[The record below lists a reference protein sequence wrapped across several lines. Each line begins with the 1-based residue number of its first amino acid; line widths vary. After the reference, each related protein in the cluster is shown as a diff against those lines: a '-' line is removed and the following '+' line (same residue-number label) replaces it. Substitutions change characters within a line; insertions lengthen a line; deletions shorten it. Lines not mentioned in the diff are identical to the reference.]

1 MSLPNFDRTSLDEL
15 CLRRFIFN
23 KSFDIYGGSSGLY
36 DYGPVLCAIKNN
48 FLREWREW
56 WLFNDNISEIE
67 TTSIT
72 PEEVFIHSGHVTR
85 FNDIMTRDTIT
96 GECIR
101 LDKYLETVFETL
113 YQKTNNHIFKQFV
126 IDTGSLSLEEMASLV
141 DKYQI
146 KSPQGNDLSPPF
158 YFNLMFKTNIGPF
171 GPKVGA
177 EGSNGDQPKVG
188 YLRPELAQGI
198 FMNYKRILD
207 TNSTSKIPFG
217 IATIGSAFR
226 NEISPRNSLL
236 RVREFTLAE
245 IEYFVHPDRKYHPN
259 YDSVKETII
268 TAWSREAQSSG
279 QDPVLLSIDHLVQH
293 KIIDSQLLAYFI
305 ARTALFLQHIGIL
318 HVRFRQHGNGELAH
332 YANDCWD
339 AECLTSYGWVEC
351 VGIADRGNY
360 DLTCHGIGSKKSLY
374 AYEILPEP
382 IIKQCQRIV
391 PNKALLGKTFK
402 VEAPAIIEALS
413 AMKQHPCE
421 PIHSH
426 LITKDMYTVESVQK
440 KKTHQKYVPHVIEPS
455 FGIGRILYALLEQSY
470 KMRDDK
476 RRAILSLKPFMC
488 YKDIGVVSIS
498 YSEKFHNKIKDLCNK
513 LAKLHINCYQ
523 DNSTVSIGK
532 KYARMDE
539 IGIPF
544 CITFDFETDDRVT
557 LRERDSTNQVRLS
570 LSNICSVIVQLKSTM
585 ITFDEL

>member
-1 MSLPNFDRTSLDEL
+1 MSLPNFDRNSFDEL
-15 CLRRFIFN
+15 CLRRFIFD
-23 KSFDIYGGSSGLY
+23 KSFDIYSGSSGLY
-36 DYGPVLCAIKNN
+36 DYGPVLCAMKNN

-101 LDKYLETVFETL
+101 LDKHLETVFETM
-113 YQKTNNHIFKQFV
+113 YQKTNDPIFKQLV
-126 IDTGSLSLEEMASLV
+126 IDTGSMTIDELASV
-141 DKYQI
+141 VEKYQI
-146 KSPQGNDLSPPF
+146 KSPNGNDMSPPF

-171 GPKVGA
+171 GPKV
-177 EGSNGDQPKVG
+177 EGSKDGPKVG

-217 IATIGSAFR
+217 IATIGPAFR

-245 IEYFVHPDRKYHPN
+245 IEYFVHPDQKHHRN
-259 YDSVKETII
+259 YDSIKETQII
-268 TAWSREAQSSG
+268 AWSREAQSSG
-279 QDPVLLSIDHLVQH
+279 EDPVLLSIDDLVRH
-293 KIIDSQLLAYFI
+293 KIIDSELLGYFI
-305 ARTALFLQHIGIL
+305 ARTALFLQHIGIVHL
-318 HVRFRQHGNGELAH
+318 RFRQHGNGELAH

-339 AECLTSYGWVEC
+339 AECLTSYGWIEC

-360 DLTCHGIGSKKSLY
+360 DLTCHSIGSKKQLY
-374 AYEILPEP
+374 AYELLPEP
-382 IIKQCQRIV
+382 IIKQCQRII
-391 PNKALLGKTFK
+391 PNKSLLGKTFK
-402 VEAPAIIEALS
+402 AEAPAIIEALS
-413 AMKQHPCE
+413 KMKQVPLE

-426 LITKDMYTVESVQK
+426 VITEDMYTVEYVQK
-440 KKTHQKYVPHVIEPS
+440 KKTYKKYIPEVIEPS
-455 FGIGRILYALLEQSY
+455 FGIGRILYALLVQSY
-470 KMRDDK
+470 KLREDK
-476 RRAILSLKPFMC
+476 RRAILALKPFMC

-498 YSEKFHNKIKDLCNK
+498 YSEQFHDKIIDLCNK
-513 LAKLHINCYQ
+513 LANLHINCYQ
-523 DNSTVSIGK
+523 DNSNVSIGK

-544 CITFDFETDDRVT
+544 CITFDFETDDGVT
-557 LRERDSTNQVRLS
+557 LRERDSTKQVRIPLDD
-570 LSNICSVIVQLKSTM
+570 ICSVIVQLKNSM
-585 ITFDEL
+585 ITFDKLRDC